1 MKLNKFGSLCLKYRR
16 RELIVLLEVKCF
28 VGEQRIDREDM
39 KKIIVDDKVIN
50 RIVAQVN
57 NRGEI
62 KEQYNG

>member
-1 MKLNKFGSLCLKYRR
+1 M
-16 RELIVLLEVKCF
+16 LEVKCF